1 MTADEFRKMIE
12 RVEQNTYYVNLK
24 KSIEFDN
31 NLIHMVEQAKLRLA
45 EMEREEMEQREKKE
59 PDAATAYLETLA
71 PQWRKRNPSLVTA
84 TLHGIK
90 FAKDHYGVGE
100 EQ

>member
-24 KSIEFDN
+24 KRIEFDN
-31 NLIHMVEQAKLRLA
+31 NLIYLVEEAKRKLA
-45 EMEREEMEQREKKE
+45 DMERKEMEQGEKKN

-90 FAKDHYGVGE
+90 FAKDHYGIGE